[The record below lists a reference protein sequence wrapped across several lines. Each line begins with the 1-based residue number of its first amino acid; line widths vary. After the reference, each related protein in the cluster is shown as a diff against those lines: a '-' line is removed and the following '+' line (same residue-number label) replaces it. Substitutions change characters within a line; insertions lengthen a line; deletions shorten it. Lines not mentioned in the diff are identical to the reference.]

1 MKKSLSFAA
10 LPLAFLFVGPAF
22 AQTPQSMCN
31 IAGNRAIMGANMEGA
46 FDVQAGQGCMSD
58 ISPQGTL
65 ASSEVS
71 QRPQHGTV
79 KMVDKDTW
87 TYEPTAG
94 YRGPDSLRDH
104 REGAE
109 HRPEARH
116 VRAQLQGD
124 REVAAN
130 AA

>member
-1 MKKSLSFAA
+1 MKKSVSTLA
-10 LPLAFLFVGPAF
+10 LPLALLCAGPAL
-22 AQTPQSMCN
+22 AQSMCVVE
-31 IAGNRAIMGANMEGA
+31 GNRAIMGANMNAA

-65 ASSEVS
+65 TSSEIS

-94 YRGPDSLRDH
+94 YRGPDSFAITATGQSIDQKPGTSVLSYR
-104 REGAE
+104 
-109 HRPEARH
+109 
-116 VRAQLQGD
+116 VT
-124 REVAAN
+124 VK
-130 AA
+130 

>member
-10 LPLAFLFVGPAF
+10 LSLAFLFVDPAF
-22 AQTPQSMCN
+22 AQAPQSMCN
-31 IAGNRAIMGANMEGA
+31 IAGNRAIMGANMEGS
-46 FDVQAGQGCMSD
+46 FEVQAQGCMSD

-65 ASSEVS
+65 ASSELS

-94 YRGPDSLRDH
+94 YRGPDAFAITAKGQSIDQKPGMSVLSYK
-104 REGAE
+104 
-109 HRPEARH
+109 
-116 VRAQLQGD
+116 VT
-124 REVAAN
+124 VK
-130 AA
+130 